1 MQSITTNVDKPQRS
15 SPKANKTGFLS
26 LFQTVN
32 ARLKISALITLLS
45 LIFIAYQGIT
55 GMQQA
60 TNSLEDLYTQGMQH
74 TVRSGKIL
82 QLLSSARSQL
92 LLSFQH
98 DPTSDFAKMHQ
109 HHLNQHIDA
118 INNALKELHNIVDKE
133 ILTSQLSPE
142 ESKQINKLVAELD
155 KITNQGFNPAI
166 SALQNN
172 EFTKANL
179 ILLQVINPMFVQ
191 VSQQATG
198 FLTLQTNEA
207 RTNFEHAKNN
217 SESFF
222 TFTLA
227 TVVICISVI
236 SWLSWLIINRI
247 NRASY
252 QLEHTG
258 NDIAQGDL
266 TQRVH
271 ISGDDEFAHIA
282 VHVNRIVDSFHHL
295 VQTTHQST
303 QLLAQAAEENSAVSL
318 QTKQNILDQQMQ
330 TQLIAT
336 AIHQF
341 TATVHEVAQSA
352 QSASTASEQA
362 DISAAS
368 GLKIVKDSITMIEN
382 LSDEMQQSVASMQ
395 ALAQH
400 ALDIG
405 SVVDVIQSISEQ
417 TNLLALNAAIE
428 AARAGEQ
435 GRGFAVVADEVRT
448 LASRTQHSTQEI
460 QGTILTLQQGSK
472 DATQRLERGAEHA
485 SSTALEAKKAGD
497 ALVEITASV
506 DQINAMNAQIA
517 TAAEQQSSV
526 TEEINRNI
534 TNISEIANQTASGA
548 EQSSAASDQLA
559 QLAEN
564 LQQEIETFKV

>member
-1 MQSITTNVDKPQRS
+1 MQPYPTGTIKPLHSREQTNKGGLPW
-15 SPKANKTGFLS
+15 L
-26 LFQTVN
+26 QTVN
-32 ARLKISALITLLS
+32 ARLKISVIITLFS
-45 LIFIAYQGIT
+45 LVFIAYQGIT
-55 GMQQA
+55 GMQHA
-60 TNSLEDLYTQGMQH
+60 TTAIESLYTQGMQH
-74 TVRSGKIL
+74 TIRSGKIL
-82 QLLSSARSQL
+82 QLLGTARSEL

-98 DPTSDFAKMHQ
+98 DPSSEFAKLHQ
-109 HHLNQHIDA
+109 HHLKQHLDA
-118 INNALKELHNIVDKE
+118 INNALKQLHNIVDNE
-133 ILTSQLSPE
+133 ILTASLSPAE
-142 ESKQINKLVAELD
+142 TEQIKQLVNQLD
-155 KITNQGFNPAI
+155 KITEQGFNPATT
-166 SALQNN
+166 ALKEAQFAN
-172 EFTKANL
+172 ANL
-179 ILLQVINPMFVQ
+179 VLLQVINPMFAQ
-191 VSQQATG
+191 VSQQAMG
-198 FLTLQTNEA
+198 FLNLQMDEA
-207 RTNFEHAKNN
+207 RASFQQAEQN
-217 SESFF
+217 SSSFF
-222 TFTLA
+222 NSTLL
-227 TVVICISVI
+227 TVLICVSIL

-271 ISGDDEFAHIA
+271 ISGNDEFAHIA
-282 VHVNRIVDSFHHL
+282 AHVNKIVDSFHHL

-362 DISAAS
+362 DLSAAN

-382 LSDEMQQSVASMQ
+382 LSDEMQQSVTSMQ

-405 SVVDVIQSISEQ
+405 SVVDVIQGISEQ

-448 LASRTQHSTQEI
+448 LASRTQQSTQEI
-460 QGTILTLQQGSK
+460 QETILTLQQGSK
-472 DATQRLERGAEHA
+472 DASQRLERGAEHA